1 MPILVCEQVENFV
14 FTTTLPLYHSRWR
27 YRPVWRDFGFQREEQ
42 VPNHP
47 KKLPRARSI
56 AVSLRSSLLL
66 LLLLLKVLHHRRNR
80 GRVLLTVLGPLIR
93 RRCRR

>member
-1 MPILVCEQVENFV
+1 L
-14 FTTTLPLYHSRWR
+14 
-27 YRPVWRDFGFQREEQ
+27 
-42 VPNHP
+42 
-47 KKLPRARSI
+47 
-56 AVSLRSSLLL
+56 LLL